1 MRMRNCMRIC
11 MQALVLMHELLS
23 WIALN
28 TLLMYTQISDFLL
41 MLLLLSNTLWVMEIS
56 NEVSAR
62 SAE

>member
-1 MRMRNCMRIC
+1 MSMRNCKRIC
-11 MQALVLMHELLS
+11 MPALV
-23 WIALN
+23 
-28 TLLMYTQISDFLL
+28 LMYTQISDFLL